1 MFLGIVHR
9 PSPACGIYLLLGGV
23 GGLGLGGLGI
33 GGGGRLGGGCGGG
46 PYGG

>member
-1 MFLGIVHR
+1 MFLGIFPR
-9 PSPACGIYLLLGGV
+9 PSPVCYLYLLLGGV
-23 GGLGLGGLGI
+23 GGLGFGGLGI